1 MKKLNELNKE
11 EFENE
16 LSAIKNDDDAVMF
29 LKKHD
34 VDASIS
40 DLKAFIFDNEI
51 DDDDL
56 DKVAGGTRIAYNDDS
71 DETDPL
77 GVRPG
82 SKKSRKI
89 II

>member
-11 EFENE
+11 ELENE
-16 LSAIKNDDDAVMF
+16 LSAIKNDIDAAEF

-34 VDASIS
+34 IDATIS
-40 DLKAFIFDNEI
+40 DLKAFKDDGEI
-51 DDDDL
+51 ADDDL
-56 DKVAGGTRIAYNDDS
+56 DKLAGGTSDAYNDDS

-82 SKKSRKI
+82 AKKTKVRI
-89 II
+89 V